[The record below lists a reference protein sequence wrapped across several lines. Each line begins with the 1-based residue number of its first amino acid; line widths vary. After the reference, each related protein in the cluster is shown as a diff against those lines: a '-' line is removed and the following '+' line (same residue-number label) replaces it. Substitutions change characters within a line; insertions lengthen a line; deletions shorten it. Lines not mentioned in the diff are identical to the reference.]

1 LSLINRLRVPA
12 KGFHDM
18 DIMAG
23 ISGVFA
29 LATIIATLGYLA
41 YAADGPGADA
51 RPTIGDA
58 DAG

>member
-1 LSLINRLRVPA
+1 
-12 KGFHDM
+12 M

-41 YAADGPGADA
+41 YAADGGVDNA
-51 RPTIGDA
+51 RPPIAGP

>member
-1 LSLINRLRVPA
+1 
-12 KGFHDM
+12 M

-41 YAADGPGADA
+41 YAADGWSNDA
-51 RPTIGDA
+51 RSTIGDSE
-58 DAG
+58 GS

>member
-1 LSLINRLRVPA
+1 
-12 KGFHDM
+12 M

-41 YAADGPGADA
+41 YAADGLGNDA
-51 RPTIGDA
+51 RPPIGDS

>member
-1 LSLINRLRVPA
+1 
-12 KGFHDM
+12 M

-41 YAADGPGADA
+41 YAADGWGNDA
-51 RPTIGDA
+51 RPSIGDS